1 MSDATGGVPLPTFR
15 PEERVCGNCK
25 LWSAHSVDH
34 RGWVG
39 PCRLQASRGMFPP
52 SAPVCDKYAPK
63 GAAVGAAQAFAAA
76 TATRERAARS
86 VAPVV
91 RRKSDPNEL
100 VDLGDLSMTR
110 EELMEIFREAVNDT
124 EAPPL
129 AGKWEGG
136 TMRLIPGKPDLQ
148 GKDLPIDA
156 LFHKVVM
163 VRDRLRTL
171 EQKLNAH
178 PKLTD
183 AEKVEMQSYI
193 TRVYGS
199 LTSFNHLFREKN
211 DQFIGQKGED

>member
-1 MSDATGGVPLPTFR
+1 MSDASTPALPVFQ

-25 LWSAHSVDH
+25 LWSPHSVDH

-39 PCRLQASRGMFPP
+39 PCRVYPGRGLFPP
-52 SAPVCDKYAPK
+52 SAPICDKFAPK
-63 GAAVGAAQAFAAA
+63 GGVSAQAASEAPS
-76 TATRERAARS
+76 RARAVRN

-100 VDLGDLSMTR
+100 VDLGGDLNMTR
-110 EELMEIFREAVNDT
+110 EELMEIFREAAGEG

-136 TMRLIPGKPDLQ
+136 TMRLIPGKADLQ
-148 GKDLPIDA
+148 SKDLPIDN

-178 PKLTD
+178 PKLSD

-193 TRVYGS
+193 TRIYGS

-211 DQFIGQKGED
+211 DQFVGAKGEE

>member
-1 MSDATGGVPLPTFR
+1 MADTPPLALPTFLS
-15 PEERVCGNCK
+15 EERVCGNCK
-25 LWSAHSVDH
+25 LWSPHSVDH

-39 PCRLQASRGMFPP
+39 PCRVYPGRGLFPP
-52 SAPVCDKYAPK
+52 SAPLCDKFAPK
-63 GAAVGAAQAFAAA
+63 GGVSAQAASDVP
-76 TATRERAARS
+76 TRARPVRS

-91 RRKSDPNEL
+91 RRKSDPNEI
-100 VDLGDLSMTR
+100 VDLGDLNMTR
-110 EELMEIFREAVNDT
+110 EELMEIFREAAGEG

-136 TMRLIPGKPDLQ
+136 TMRLIPGKTDLQ
-148 GKDLPIDA
+148 SKDLPIDS

-211 DQFIGQKGED
+211 DQFVGAKSED

>member
-1 MSDATGGVPLPTFR
+1 MSDASTPQLPVFK

-25 LWSAHSVDH
+25 LWSPHSVDH

-39 PCRLQASRGMFPP
+39 PCRIYPGRGLFPP
-52 SAPVCDKYAPK
+52 SAPLCDKFAPR
-63 GAAVGAAQAFAAA
+63 GGVTVPEAAPAARA
-76 TATRERAARS
+76 RAARS

-91 RRKSDPNEL
+91 RRKSDPNEI
-100 VDLGDLSMTR
+100 VELGDLNMTR
-110 EELMEIFREAVNDT
+110 EELMEIFREAAGET

-136 TMRLIPGKPDLQ
+136 TLRLIPGKTDLQ
-148 GKDLPIDA
+148 AKDLPIDS

-171 EQKLNAH
+171 EQKINGHA
-178 PKLTD
+178 KLTD

-199 LTSFNHLFREKN
+199 LTSFNILFREKG
-211 DQFIGQKGED
+211 DQFVGQKGEE